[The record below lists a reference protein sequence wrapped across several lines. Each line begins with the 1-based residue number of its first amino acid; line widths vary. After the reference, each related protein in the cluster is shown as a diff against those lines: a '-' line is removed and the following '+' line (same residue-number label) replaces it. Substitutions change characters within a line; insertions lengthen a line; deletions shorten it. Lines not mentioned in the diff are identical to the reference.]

1 MNIKSTRRRGIRARF
16 RDLPLFGKL
25 LVPFL
30 ALMLLLGGL
39 GGYLIVRDLSSRA
52 ETALNQDLSRRSLE
66 VRSLLRDRELSLL
79 ESANFAANLEGIAD
93 AVGIKDRAAIVER
106 LRSVLAL
113 KTRVNLIVAAD
124 KAGLGLVEY
133 LRPAGG
139 AKPQRKTGTDWST
152 VPFVRQALADPRGA
166 KFGGFF
172 PPAFGG
178 GRTML
183 SVAGAICSRIDP
195 CTPVGVA
202 VVGIG
207 ADELAAEAATKLATA
222 APDSRSGVTFYDAAG
237 RPVASTGLDG
247 ASQAGTDLSRA
258 GLVRRTGRSGAQE
271 IATLFAP
278 LDVQG
283 MRQGTIAVSAP
294 TAKAFA
300 SVRGAGV
307 RLALVLLA
315 GLVGIVAIGIVLT
328 RFILSQVRPLV
339 ATNRALGSG
348 DLSARAPVLG
358 RDELG
363 ELALGVNQMA
373 EHLEANVETL
383 ELRVQQRT
391 EEVRRLLRERT
402 EFFAALSHEFRT
414 PLAVILRQ
422 ADLLLDPRTK
432 KTGRWASQSGSMLKD
447 SGQQLLLLINDILDL
462 AKAEAGGLDMNLEE
476 VRLAEAVNELRRTI
490 SGLAKG
496 SGLSMSIKVP
506 TDLPAVRADRARLR
520 EIILN
525 LVDNAVKYTPEG
537 GRVEL
542 SAAAR
547 NGNVVVSVSDTG
559 VGIPA
564 EARENMF
571 EPFYRVKGIAAQ
583 RGQASSGL
591 GLAITRRLVEAQGGK
606 INYQSEAGAGSTF
619 TFTLTLA

>member
-1 MNIKSTRRRGIRARF
+1 
-16 RDLPLFGKL
+16 
-25 LVPFL
+25 
-30 ALMLLLGGL
+30 
-39 GGYLIVRDLSSRA
+39 
-52 ETALNQDLSRRSLE
+52 
-66 VRSLLRDRELSLL
+66 
-79 ESANFAANLEGIAD
+79 
-93 AVGIKDRAAIVER
+93 
-106 LRSVLAL
+106 
-113 KTRVNLIVAAD
+113 
-124 KAGLGLVEY
+124 
-133 LRPAGG
+133 
-139 AKPQRKTGTDWST
+139 
-152 VPFVRQALADPRGA
+152 
-166 KFGGFF
+166 
-172 PPAFGG
+172 
-178 GRTML
+178 
-183 SVAGAICSRIDP
+183 
-195 CTPVGVA
+195 
-202 VVGIG
+202 
-207 ADELAAEAATKLATA
+207 
-222 APDSRSGVTFYDAAG
+222 
-237 RPVASTGLDG
+237 
-247 ASQAGTDLSRA
+247 
-258 GLVRRTGRSGAQE
+258 
-271 IATLFAP
+271 
-278 LDVQG
+278 VQG
-283 MRQGTIAVSAP
+283 IRQGTIAVSAP

-373 EHLEANVETL
+373 EQLEANVETL
-383 ELRVQQRT
+383 ESRVQQRT

-432 KTGRWASQSGSMLKD
+432 KTPRWASQSGSMLKD
-447 SGQQLLLLINDILDL
+447 SGQQLLVLINDILDL
-462 AKAEAGGLDMNLEE
+462 AKAEAGGLEMNLEK
-476 VRLAEAVNELRRTI
+476 VRLAEAVNDLKRTI

-496 SGLSMSIKVP
+496 SGLSVSIKIP
-506 TDLPAVRADRARLR
+506 ADLPAVRADRGRLR

-525 LVDNAVKYTPEG
+525 LVDNAVKYTPAG

-547 NGNVVVSVSDTG
+547 NGDVIVSVSDTG
-559 VGIPA
+559 VGIPP

-571 EPFYRVKGIAAQ
+571 EPFYRVKGISAQ

-591 GLAITRRLVEAQGGK
+591 GLALTRRLVEAQGGE
-606 INYQSEAGAGSTF
+606 INYESEAGEGSTF
-619 TFTLTLA
+619 TFTLTPV

>member
-1 MNIKSTRRRGIRARF
+1 MSMKAVRRRGITARF
-16 RDLPLFGKL
+16 RDLPLFLKL

-30 ALMLLLGGL
+30 ALMILLGGL

-93 AVGIKDRAAIVER
+93 AVGEDDRAAIIER

-113 KTRVNLIVAAD
+113 KTKVTLIVAAD
-124 KAGLGLVEY
+124 TAGIGLVEY
-133 LRPAGG
+133 VRQSGG
-139 AKPQRKTGTDWST
+139 AKPQRKAGTDWSS
-152 VPFVRQALADPRGA
+152 VPFVRQALRDSKGA
-166 KFGGFF
+166 KFGGFLA
-172 PPAFGG
+172 PSIGG

-183 SVAGAICSRIDP
+183 SVAGAICTKIDP
-195 CTPVGVA
+195 CTPAGVA
-202 VVGIG
+202 IVGIG
-207 ADELAAEAATKLATA
+207 AQELAIEAGAKLATA
-222 APDSRSGVTFYDAAG
+222 APDSRSGVTIYDAAG
-237 RPVASTGLDG
+237 SPIASTGLEV
-247 ASQAGTDLSRA
+247 ASRERPDLSGA
-258 GLVRRTGRSGAQE
+258 GLVRRTGRSGSQE

-283 MRQGTIAVSAP
+283 IRLGTIAVTAP

-339 ATNRALGSG
+339 ATNRALGFG

-373 EHLEANVETL
+373 EQLEANVETL
-383 ELRVQQRT
+383 ELRVQQGT

-432 KTGRWASQSGSMLKD
+432 KTGRWASQSGTMLKD

-462 AKAEAGGLDMNLEE
+462 AKAEAGGLDVNLEE
-476 VRLAEAVNELRRTI
+476 VRLAEAVNDLRRTI

-542 SAAAR
+542 SAAGR

-571 EPFYRVKGIAAQ
+571 EPFYRVKGITAQ

-591 GLAITRRLVEAQGGK
+591 GLALTRRLVEAQGGK
-606 INYQSEAGAGSTF
+606 INYESEAGAGSTF
-619 TFTLTLA
+619 TFTLTSA

>member
-1 MNIKSTRRRGIRARF
+1 
-16 RDLPLFGKL
+16 
-25 LVPFL
+25 
-30 ALMLLLGGL
+30 
-39 GGYLIVRDLSSRA
+39 
-52 ETALNQDLSRRSLE
+52 
-66 VRSLLRDRELSLL
+66 
-79 ESANFAANLEGIAD
+79 
-93 AVGIKDRAAIVER
+93 
-106 LRSVLAL
+106 
-113 KTRVNLIVAAD
+113 
-124 KAGLGLVEY
+124 
-133 LRPAGG
+133 
-139 AKPQRKTGTDWST
+139 
-152 VPFVRQALADPRGA
+152 
-166 KFGGFF
+166 
-172 PPAFGG
+172 
-178 GRTML
+178 ML

-237 RPVASTGLDG
+237 RLVASTGLDG

-283 MRQGTIAVSAP
+283 IRQGTIAVSAP

-373 EHLEANVETL
+373 EQLEANVETL

-462 AKAEAGGLDMNLEE
+462 AKAEAGGLDVNLEE
-476 VRLAEAVNELRRTI
+476 VRLAEAVNDLRRTI

-591 GLAITRRLVEAQGGK
+591 GLALTRRLVEAQGGK
-606 INYQSEAGAGSTF
+606 INYESETGAGSTF